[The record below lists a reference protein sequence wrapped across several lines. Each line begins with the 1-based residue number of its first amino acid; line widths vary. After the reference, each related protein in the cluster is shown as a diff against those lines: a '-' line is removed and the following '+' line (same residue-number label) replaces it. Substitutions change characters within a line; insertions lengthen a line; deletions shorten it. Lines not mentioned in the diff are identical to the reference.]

1 MSINNDTLFQIFTIS
16 NPTTILYYITV
27 HPRTSLHLNLIKPS
41 VLDYHLIVNQKFTGE
56 SFRLI
61 PKDYKVLRYFLPIAS
76 FIGGKNERDIIQY
89 KSKSTGDRDYEREKD
104 NDLYLSCDDSFDT
117 LSLFSNQIISF
128 YSINAQT

>member
-1 MSINNDTLFQIFTIS
+1 M
-16 NPTTILYYITV
+16 
-27 HPRTSLHLNLIKPS
+27 
-41 VLDYHLIVNQKFTGE
+41 
-56 SFRLI
+56 
-61 PKDYKVLRYFLPIAS
+61 PIAS
-76 FIGGKNERDIIQY
+76 FIGEKNERDIIQY